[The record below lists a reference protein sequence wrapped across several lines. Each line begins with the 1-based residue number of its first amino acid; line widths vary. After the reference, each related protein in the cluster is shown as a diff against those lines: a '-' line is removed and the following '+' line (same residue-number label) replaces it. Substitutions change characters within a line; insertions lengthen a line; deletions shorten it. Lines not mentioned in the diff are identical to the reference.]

1 MTMIKSFLTLLLLTF
16 TAHAATLTLAW
27 NASPTPS
34 VTYNV
39 YRSVG
44 VANFTLVAHT
54 SALQAVVS
62 YDDAVLNH
70 WFVTAVASDG
80 VESTACNT
88 VERQPISIK
97 TQLTALD
104 DTVSK
109 LRQELAQII
118 LLLQ

>member
-1 MTMIKSFLTLLLLTF
+1 MIKSFLTLLFLTF
-16 TAHAATLTLAW
+16 TAQAATLTLAW
-27 NASPTPS
+27 NASPTPA

-44 VANFTLVAHT
+44 SANFTLVAHT

-62 YDDAVLNH
+62 YDDTVLNH
-70 WFVTAVASDG
+70 WFVTAVAKDG

-97 TQLTALD
+97 TQLVGVDDALA
-104 DTVSK
+104 K
-109 LRQELAQII
+109 LRQDLVRII
-118 LLLQ
+118 GLLE